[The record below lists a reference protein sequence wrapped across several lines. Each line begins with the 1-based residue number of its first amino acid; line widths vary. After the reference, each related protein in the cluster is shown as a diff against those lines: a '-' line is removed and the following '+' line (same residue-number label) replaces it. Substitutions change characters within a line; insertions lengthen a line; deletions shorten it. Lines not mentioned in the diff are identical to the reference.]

1 MSTALKLVAY
11 ARVCFRIFFRN
22 AFASATREVS
32 RGVRLEHVDRDL
44 TSPDRDCVFAF
55 EDDPAAPGVSLGDFP
70 VSDVAVPA
78 SLLPPPPGSPL
89 AERERFRKE
98 ARSTLQ
104 PLFAP
109 SAVPGT
115 VRTHETTL
123 RAIAPKVTAKFSSC
137 VLPTASERAFYACLQ
152 QRCFLGPS
160 PRRPPQGSPLYV
172 GAV

>member
-1 MSTALKLVAY
+1 MVRIAAY
-11 ARVCFRIFFRN
+11 ARVCFSMFSHA

-123 RAIAPKVTAKFSSC
+123 RAIAPKVTAKLSSC
-137 VLPTASERAFYACLQ
+137 VLPMEPAGVFYAFFTAVLL
-152 QRCFLGPS
+152 LGPKS
-160 PRRPPQGSPLYV
+160 PPSVTGQPAAR
-172 GAV
+172 